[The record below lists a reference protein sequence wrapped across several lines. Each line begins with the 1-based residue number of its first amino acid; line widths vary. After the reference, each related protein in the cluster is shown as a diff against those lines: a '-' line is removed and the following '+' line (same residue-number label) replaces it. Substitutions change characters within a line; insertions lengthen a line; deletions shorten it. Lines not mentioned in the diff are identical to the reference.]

1 VDNSHPERFPR
12 HLRIVRGS
20 EYRSLYSEGRRT
32 QTRWF
37 VLFSRQNGLGHHR
50 LGITVSRKVG
60 NAVVRNRV
68 KRLFRE
74 VFRRSHAEIPDS
86 FDFILNARQ
95 GCAGAGY
102 GVLRD
107 DFVAAATK
115 ACRGES
121 GAGA

>member
-1 VDNSHPERFPR
+1 
-12 HLRIVRGS
+12 
-20 EYRSLYSEGRRT
+20 
-32 QTRWF
+32 
-37 VLFSRQNGLGHHR
+37 VLFSRQNELGHHR

-74 VFRRSHAEIPDS
+74 VFRKAHAEIPDS
-86 FDFILNARQ
+86 FDFVVNARQ

-107 DFVAAATK
+107 DFLIAATK
-115 ACRGES
+115 ACRGKS
-121 GAGA
+121 GADT

>member
-1 VDNSHPERFPR
+1 
-12 HLRIVRGS
+12 
-20 EYRSLYSEGRRT
+20 
-32 QTRWF
+32 
-37 VLFSRQNGLGHHR
+37 
-50 LGITVSRKVG
+50 
-60 NAVVRNRV
+60 VVRNRV

-74 VFRRSHAEIPDS
+74 VFRKSHAEIPDS
-86 FDFILNARQ
+86 FDFILNARH

-121 GAGA
+121 EAGA